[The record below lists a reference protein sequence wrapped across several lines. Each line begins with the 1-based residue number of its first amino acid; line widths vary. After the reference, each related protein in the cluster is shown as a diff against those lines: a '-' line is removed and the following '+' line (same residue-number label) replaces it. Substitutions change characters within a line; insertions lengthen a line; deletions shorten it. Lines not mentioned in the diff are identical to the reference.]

1 VSDDPFS
8 RLVQELE
15 FCIADR
21 DEARREVCKLKS
33 FNFEGKI
40 TPEGYAELRKW
51 DCFKTASTEKS

>member
-1 VSDDPFS
+1 MSDDPFS

-40 TPEGYAELRKW
+40 TPEAYAELRKW
-51 DCFKTASTEKS
+51 DCFKTVSTEKS